1 MEVVSEVSKSKVGF
15 LCRVGKDQTLK
26 RKLLA
31 AQEAGATG
39 VIIFTDPGDDGEIT
53 EENGYEVYPNGP
65 ARQVSASIGRS
76 VV

>member
-15 LCRVGKDQTLK
+15 LCRAGKDQTLK

-31 AQEAGATG
+31 AQEAGAIG
-39 VIIFTDPGDDGEIT
+39 IIIFTDPGDDGEIT

-65 ARQVSASIGRS
+65 ARQVSALISRSI
-76 VV
+76 

>member
-15 LCRVGKDQTLK
+15 LCPGKDQMLK
-26 RKLLA
+26 RTLLA

-53 EENGYEVYPNGP
+53 EGNGYEVYPNGP
-65 ARQVSASIGRS
+65 ARQVSASIGRP
-76 VV
+76 V